1 MKQHFFHAYPALD
14 QALNEVNQTINARIA
29 IKNSDLQDA
38 LQRMASNG
46 GKYLRPAF
54 FLLFAKINDKSA
66 DAQNKLI
73 KVAASLEILH
83 MATLIHDDII
93 DDSPKRR
100 GAVSIQAAFGK
111 DTAVYS
117 GDLLFTIFF
126 DLLVETMSGSSYLAL
141 NARTMRKI
149 LAGELGQ
156 MGNRFDLDQS
166 LLDYFRN
173 VNGKT
178 AALFSLAAEEG
189 AYFGQAPHR
198 TVQLAKR
205 IGQNIGISFQ
215 ILDDIL
221 DYAGDQRLNKPVL
234 EDLATGVYSLPL
246 LLTLQEHRN
255 ELQPLLAK
263 RRQMTIADMEEVQRL
278 VVKYGGVKQAQ
289 EIASRFTQ
297 KAQDEI
303 AQLPDAQLR
312 KLLTMLAKKLL
323 KRVN

>member
-1 MKQHFFHAYPALD
+1 MKQHFFHAYPNIEKALG
-14 QALNEVNQTINARIA
+14 EVNDTINNRIA
-29 IKNSDLQDA
+29 IKNSNLQDA
-38 LQRMASNG
+38 LQQMASNG

-54 FLLFAKINDKSA
+54 FLLFAEISKQEPTKRN
-66 DAQNKLI
+66 NLI

-126 DLLVETMSGSSYLAL
+126 DLLVETMSNSPYLAL

-149 LAGELGQ
+149 LSGELGQ
-156 MGNRFDLDQS
+156 MDNRFDLNQS

-189 AYFGQAPHR
+189 AYFGNSSHR

-221 DYAGDQRLNKPVL
+221 DYAGDHRLNKPVL

-246 LLTLQEHRN
+246 LLTLQEHRE
-255 ELQPLLAK
+255 ELRPLLEK
-263 RRQMTIADMEEVQRL
+263 KRQMTIADMEEIQRL
-278 VVKYGGVKQAQ
+278 VVKYDGVKKAQ
-289 EIASRFTQ
+289 EIASKFTQ
-297 KAQDEI
+297 KAQNEI
-303 AQLPDAQLR
+303 AMLPDTQLR